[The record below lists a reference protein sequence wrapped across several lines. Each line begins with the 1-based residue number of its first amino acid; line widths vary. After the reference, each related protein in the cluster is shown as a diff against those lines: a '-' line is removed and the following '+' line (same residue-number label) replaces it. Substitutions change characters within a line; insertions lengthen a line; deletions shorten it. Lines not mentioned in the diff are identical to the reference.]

1 MQGKLSNQPTPTKML
16 LSEPLTTSQCFYLYA
31 VGNWHQS
38 CSKVKLICNLQ
49 ITSSRQY
56 KAGLKYVKSRQKG
69 SILGEQNETNNKR
82 GEFWSLQHLSQF
94 WPSSIFICLPLYYQ
108 PFIQHSQQSQAHI
121 LVTKAPQRSADYL
134 TTTTTTTT
142 KNEVMLFAIYSFTSF
157 SLNHFC
163 LYHQYQML
171 VSETRHFSRFLGWS
185 EIFDVI
191 VFTVGQHKWCTVGWE
206 EI

>member
-1 MQGKLSNQPTPTKML
+1 MKQ
-16 LSEPLTTSQCFYLYA
+16 TTNVVNFEVYNICLNFGQAASLYVYLCIT
-31 VGNWHQS
+31 NHS
-38 CSKVKLICNLQ
+38 FNILNKVRPISWLQ
-49 ITSSRQY
+49 RPHKDPVITSP
-56 KAGLKYVKSRQKG
+56 A
-69 SILGEQNETNNKR
+69 
-82 GEFWSLQHLSQF
+82 
-94 WPSSIFICLPLYYQ
+94 
-108 PFIQHSQQSQAHI
+108 
-121 LVTKAPQRSADYL
+121 
-134 TTTTTTTT
+134 TTTT